1 MPPDSAIGAL
11 EKATVSE
18 LSSLVLKQ
26 QFHQSKIYNKVL
38 MVVCMNLYNIWHS
51 IDSQLKARVRFEK
64 SLLQRQGKQNKLA
77 KPV

>member
-26 QFHQSKIYNKVL
+26 QFHQSKTYNKVL

-51 IDSQLKARVRFEK
+51 THVTLVVNVNRD
-64 SLLQRQGKQNKLA
+64 
-77 KPV
+77 